1 LLFLESPHLIQP
13 AERLLAAPIVPTL
26 ARLSAPGVLLVA
38 FQSLVSI
45 GDTYFV
51 GRLGTAPL
59 AGLALVFPLIML
71 LQMTSAGAMGG
82 GVSSAIARALGA
94 GDPPAARRLVVHA
107 LVIAAGMGAAF
118 TALILLL
125 GPTIYALL
133 GGEDETLANAVRYS
147 NVVFAGAITVWM
159 ANTLSSVLRG
169 TGNMLVPALT
179 LIVAAVVHVPFSAF
193 LVSRI
198 GIAGAGVAYI
208 TTFGIAA
215 AAMAVAVF
223 RRSSALRPVRAD
235 LRLERR
241 LFREILRVGGI
252 SVLSSVQ
259 TVLTAVILTGLVGR
273 YGAGALAGYGV
284 GLRLELL
291 QIPLVFAVGQAMVV
305 LVGINIGAGR
315 PQAAKRIAWIG
326 TAFAASI
333 SLAIGAVATV
343 APLAW
348 VGLFSAD
355 PAVLESGSLYL
366 RTVAPFYLMLAA
378 NIALY
383 FASQGAGKVLLP
395 VLAGTARLLI
405 VIAGGAAVATL
416 GGIFAAIAT
425 AMAVSGLLTIWF
437 VARTKW
443 S

>member
-1 LLFLESPHLIQP
+1 LIQP

-133 GGEDETLANAVRYS
+133 GGKDETLANAVRYS

>member
-1 LLFLESPHLIQP
+1 LIQP

-133 GGEDETLANAVRYS
+133 GGKDETLANAVRYS

-291 QIPLVFAVGQAMVV
+291 QIPLVFAFGQAMVV

>member
-1 LLFLESPHLIQP
+1 LIQP